1 MGSGQSWGGK
11 LNASE
16 GARMRNDSE
25 DPLVQCKPP
34 MPPELGQWFG
44 NCLRCV
50 NYPIYGGSETREF
63 KEIFHLTFFSLTFTL
78 LDSRFRSDINRDHC
92 LPHQG
97 LPQWLS
103 G

>member
-1 MGSGQSWGGK
+1 MGSGQRWGRK

-16 GARMRNDSE
+16 GASIRNDSE
-25 DPLVQCKPP
+25 NPLVQCKPP
-34 MPPELGQWFG
+34 MPPELGQWFVK
-44 NCLRCV
+44 CLRCV
-50 NYPIYGGSETREF
+50 NYPVYGGSETRN
-63 KEIFHLTFFSLTFTL
+63 IFNLHFFSLTFKF

-97 LPQWLS
+97 LPQWPS